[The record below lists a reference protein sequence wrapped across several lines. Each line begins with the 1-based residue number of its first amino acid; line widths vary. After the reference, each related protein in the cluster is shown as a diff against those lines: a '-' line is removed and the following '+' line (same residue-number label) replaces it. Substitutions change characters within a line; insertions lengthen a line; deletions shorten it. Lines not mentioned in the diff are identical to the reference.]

1 MIGDLLKL
9 FGEIFIAVVVYL
21 EAVLLVIR
29 HALGLDPNLVAV
41 VQAHPLAI
49 WVTAGVAILAGAST
63 LLGQS
68 VVLFVNRVRGARFA
82 FSLFVNGILLVISYT
97 VYALVIWLV
106 GWLVLDGTPTV
117 GDMIRGV
124 MLGTAPLVFGF
135 LVLIPY
141 LGPAI
146 GRVLSVW
153 SFLIVWGVVTYS
165 YGIDL
170 WLALA
175 IAGAGWL
182 ALLLL
187 SNTIGRPVVW
197 LRNRIW
203 QMVTGSPLDVTA
215 QDILI
220 TYAIDKSAANLG
232 MVSKP

>member
-1 MIGDLLKL
+1 MIGELLQWL
-9 FGEIFIAVVVYL
+9 GELLTAIFVYV
-21 EAVLLVIR
+21 EAVLLVIQ
-29 HALGLDPNLVAV
+29 HALGLDPNLVAI
-41 VQAHPLAI
+41 VQSRPMAI
-49 WVTAGVAILAGAST
+49 WVTAGVAVLAGAST

-82 FSLFVNGILLVISYT
+82 FSLFVNGILLMIGYMVF
-97 VYALVIWLV
+97 ALVIWLV
-106 GWLVLDGTPTV
+106 GWLALDGTPTIS
-117 GDMIRGV
+117 DMIRGV

-141 LGPAI
+141 LGPAL

-153 SFLIVWGVVTYS
+153 SFLIVWGVVKYS
-165 YGIDL
+165 YGVDL
-170 WLALA
+170 WVALA
-175 IAGAGWL
+175 VAAVGWL

-220 TYAIDKSAANLG
+220 TYAVGKSAANLG
-232 MVSKP
+232 MGSKS